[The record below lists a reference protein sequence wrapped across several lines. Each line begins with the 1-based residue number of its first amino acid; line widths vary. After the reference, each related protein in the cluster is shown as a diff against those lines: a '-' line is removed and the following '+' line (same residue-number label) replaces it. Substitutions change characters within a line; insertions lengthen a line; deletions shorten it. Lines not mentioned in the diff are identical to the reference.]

1 MKELED
7 RGGFLEGESPL
18 DAGESPAGEEIR
30 ESGDRVMVLPV
41 NEDSRKIT
49 QTLSN
54 ETSLKILELLGKKSM
69 SATDIAEELKIPLTT
84 VKYNLDSLV
93 DSDLI
98 KVKQIKWSRK
108 GRQVKIYEAMEKLIV
123 LVPSRNP
130 VDKISIISLLQQ
142 YIGVIGA
149 AFFAAAGIEYLSAYL
164 KARKVFQAT
173 APLRSGIMEGGNIPA
188 PAAAVANDTSGGE
201 GGESAEPGLMDVGI
215 ESFSEEKEASRN
227 EAPEKAPE
235 SAPKEEAETFAAE
248 SPEEEPVDEE
258 LVEESLKEEFAS
270 EEAPVKEA
278 VPEETMEDAPVEEAV
293 TEETVE
299 VESVE
304 EAPAEG
310 TVPED
315 MVEEVPVEE
324 TAEGMDIPETD
335 GMDGMDGMEGLDG
348 MDGMDGLPPVP
359 PEGIIHLGGVH
370 GLYDTL
376 SAHPGVWFLFG
387 CLFVVCLMIVRE
399 VYYKKKTK

>member
-7 RGGFLEGESPL
+7 IDGFPEAEGHLNGPGFP
-18 DAGESPAGEEIR
+18 DGEELR
-30 ESGDRVMVLPV
+30 GSEDRVLVLPV

-54 ETSLKILELLGKKSM
+54 ETSLKVLELLGKKSL

-108 GRQVKIYEAMEKLIV
+108 GRQVKIYEAMEKLII

-130 VDKISIISLLQQ
+130 VDKISIINLLQQ
-142 YIGVIGA
+142 YMGVIAA

-173 APLRSGIMEGGNIPA
+173 APLRSGIMEDGNVPV
-188 PAAAVANDTSGGE
+188 PAAVIANDTSGGE
-201 GGESAEPGLMDVGI
+201 AGEPGLMDVGI
-215 ESFSEEKEASRN
+215 ESFSEEEGASQN
-227 EAPEKAPE
+227 EAPDTAPV
-235 SAPKEEAETFAAE
+235 EEVEVFAGE

-258 LVEESLKEEFAS
+258 VVEEYLKEEFAS
-270 EEAPVKEA
+270 E
-278 VPEETMEDAPVEEAV
+278 DAPVEEVAPEDV
-293 TEETVE
+293 MDEAPVEDVATEETME
-299 VESVE
+299 VEYVEETPVEELVDEGVMEEAPVE
-304 EAPAEG
+304 EA
-310 TVPED
+310 
-315 MVEEVPVEE
+315 
-324 TAEGMDIPETD
+324 AEGMGVPDTDVPDTD
-335 GMDGMDGMEGLDG
+335 GMDGIEGLDG
-348 MDGMDGLPPVP
+348 IDGMDDLPPVP
-359 PEGIIHLGGVH
+359 PEGITHLGGIH

-376 SAHPGVWFLFG
+376 SLHPGAWFLLG